1 MKITAR
7 PDSIYGKKYNDELE
21 KCTTCPFCGNRDSMY
36 GYPEDSKVFEDFG
49 LIPIYVTYISTNKSK
64 GIFSRLFESLFCD
77 NLYKILHYKCPQ
89 CGTEYESDPLLI
101 VHKGESVV

>member
-1 MKITAR
+1 
-7 PDSIYGKKYNDELE
+7 
-21 KCTTCPFCGNRDSMY
+21 MY
-36 GYPEDSKVFEDFG
+36 GYPDEIKKFHDFG
-49 LIPIYVTYISTNKSK
+49 LTANYVTYISADKSK

-89 CGTEYESDPLLI
+89 CGTEYESDLLLI

>member
-1 MKITAR
+1 ML
-7 PDSIYGKKYNDELE
+7 KKYNDELE
-21 KCTTCPFCGNRDSMY
+21 KCTTCPFCGNRDSTY

-77 NLYKILHYKCPQ
+77 NLYKIFHYKCPQ
-89 CGTEYESDPLLI
+89 CGTKYESDPLLI